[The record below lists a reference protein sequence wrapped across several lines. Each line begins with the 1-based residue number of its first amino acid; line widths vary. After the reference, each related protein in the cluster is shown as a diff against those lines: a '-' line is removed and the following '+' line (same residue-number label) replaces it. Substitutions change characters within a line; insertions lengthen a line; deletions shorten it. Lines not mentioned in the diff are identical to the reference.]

1 MFAKKM
7 NRMKAAFLATAIA
20 LTLSGGAA
28 YAMPEGGSVA
38 SGTVTGLTNG
48 TVASG
53 GTLTA
58 TSDAI
63 INWNSFNIASGETL
77 NLNTTDHALLN
88 RVTGTGIS
96 TLAGIL
102 NQTGT
107 NTAILVNPNGI
118 VISGTGVINAGNMI
132 LTTLALSDSQFLNGN
147 TATFTQSGS
156 TPALLSVEKG
166 AKLNVEELLIL
177 AGGKV
182 NVADGVTFSSKSSGD
197 DVMIENLAAKSFT
210 FQKENETQD
219 VMGSTTTTTDNAMAF
234 HGTFDNTSSSENTN
248 FHIDGGTVNLDGATL
263 KLNNASE
270 LYATAGQQQ
279 DSETVPGT
287 ATSANVLSGN
297 NLTVSGGKV
306 IGIFGGQTT
315 LTNSSVTSNASESN
329 ITVASG
335 TTASMEENAD
345 YDGLGQLATHTADAS
360 NVTTL
365 INTTIQNKDGEIH
378 VDGGRTIVDNSKLT
392 SDDTIV
398 VAAVTNEV
406 SDGNDITKNVAN
418 GNNVTLKN
426 GTAITTKDAY
436 VYGYSV
442 EMSPTVT
449 ISTTKDNM
457 LADHTY
463 NGSTNSTAT
472 TIVDSTTTGYATA
485 ATVDTTSSNSSNTT
499 DNGSSSNT
507 SSGSTT
513 DNGSSSNSSSGST
526 TNNSS
531 SGSSTVKTS
540 DEIQTETTVV
550 QGNLLTDAT
559 TQATQAASDLTGTS
573 MAATTE
579 PAATEESNVQVD
591 GNAQEGADIHAL
603 EHGTDSI
610 IASTVTAALEQGN
623 EQFESFIQRN
633 IEYGYH
639 SMEDA
644 LTADTPAERMEQAS
658 ALVSRID
665 SDKDMDEGAKL
676 AQAYGMIQAVQDNGK
691 MSAQEKATIRNMIA
705 TSFRSLS
712 KDVRTYL
719 STVAASAAQRNL

>member
-20 LTLSGGAA
+20 LTLSGSAA

-38 SGTVTGLTNG
+38 SGSVTGLTNG

-63 INWNSFNIASGETL
+63 INWNSFNIGNGETL
-77 NLNTTDHALLN
+77 NLNTANYAMLN

-297 NLTVSGGKV
+297 NLTVSGGKI

-315 LTNSSVTSNASESN
+315 LTNSSITSNASESN

-335 TTASMEENAD
+335 TTASMTGNED

-392 SDDTIV
+392 SDDTVI

-418 GNNVTLKN
+418 GNTVTLKN

-442 EMSPTVT
+442 EQSPSVT

-457 LADHTY
+457 LADYTY

-472 TIVDSTTTGYATA
+472 TIADSTTTGYATA
-485 ATVDTTSSNSSNTT
+485 ANVDTTISNSGSTTNDSGNT
-499 DNGSSSNT
+499 NT

-513 DNGSSSNSSSGST
+513 
-526 TNNSS
+526 NNA
-531 SGSSTVKTS
+531 STVKTS
-540 DEIQTETTVV
+540 DEIQTEATTV
-550 QGNLLTDAT
+550 QSNLLTDAT
-559 TQATQAASDLTGTS
+559 TQATQAASDLMGTS

-579 PAATEESNVQVD
+579 PEATESNIQVD

-691 MSAQEKATIRNMIA
+691 MSAQEKAAVRNMIA
-705 TSFRSLS
+705 RSFRSLS

>member
-20 LTLSGGAA
+20 LTLSGSAA

-38 SGTVTGLTNG
+38 TGTVTGLTNG

-63 INWNSFNIASGETL
+63 INWNSFNIGNGETL
-77 NLNTTDHALLN
+77 NLNTANYAMLN

-297 NLTVSGGKV
+297 NLTVSGGKI

-315 LTNSSVTSNASESN
+315 LTNSSITSNASESN

-335 TTASMEENAD
+335 TTASMTGNED

-392 SDDTIV
+392 SDDTII

-418 GNNVTLKN
+418 GNTVTLKN

-442 EMSPTVT
+442 EQSPSVT

-457 LADHTY
+457 LADYTY

-472 TIVDSTTTGYATA
+472 TIADSTTTGYATA
-485 ATVDTTSSNSSNTT
+485 ANVDTTISNSGSTTNDSGNT
-499 DNGSSSNT
+499 NT

-513 DNGSSSNSSSGST
+513 
-526 TNNSS
+526 NNASA
-531 SGSSTVKTS
+531 VKTS
-540 DEIQTETTVV
+540 DEIQTEATTV
-550 QGNLLTDAT
+550 QSNLLTDAT
-559 TQATQAASDLTGTS
+559 TQATQAASDLMGTS

-579 PAATEESNVQVD
+579 PEATESNIQVD

>member
-20 LTLSGGAA
+20 LTLSGSAA

-38 SGTVTGLTNG
+38 SGSVTGLTNG

-118 VISGTGVINAGNMI
+118 VVSGTGVINAGNMI

-297 NLTVSGGKV
+297 NLTVSGGKI

-315 LTNSSVTSNASESN
+315 LTNSSITSNASESN

-335 TTASMEENAD
+335 TTASMTGNED

-406 SDGNDITKNVAN
+406 SNESDLTRNVSEGNT
-418 GNNVTLKN
+418 VTLKN
-426 GTAITTKDAY
+426 GTTIASNYGSA
-436 VYGYSV
+436 YGYSV
-442 EMSPTVT
+442 EQSPSVT
-449 ISTTKDNM
+449 FSTNES
-457 LADHTY
+457 LIADHTY
-463 NGSTNSTAT
+463 SGTSTTPT
-472 TIVDSTTTGYATA
+472 VITDSTTTGYATA
-485 ATVDTTSSNSSNTT
+485 ATVDTTNSNSGNTT
-499 DNGSSSNT
+499 NNN
-507 SSGSTT
+507 SG
-513 DNGSSSNSSSGST
+513 SNSSSGST
-526 TNNSS
+526 TNN
-531 SGSSTVKTS
+531 SSTVKTS
-540 DEIQTETTVV
+540 DEIQTETMTV
-550 QGNLLTDAT
+550 QGNVLTDAT

-665 SDKDMDEGAKL
+665 SDKNMDEGAKL

-712 KDVRTYL
+712 KDVRVYL

>member
-20 LTLSGGAA
+20 LTLSGSAA

-38 SGTVTGLTNG
+38 SGSVTGLTNG

-118 VISGTGVINAGNMI
+118 VVSGTGVINAGNMI

-156 TPALLSVEKG
+156 TPALLSVENG

-182 NVADGVTFSSKSSGD
+182 NVADGVTFSTKSSGD

-219 VMGSTTTTTDNAMAF
+219 VMVSTTTTTDNAMAF

-270 LYATAGQQQ
+270 LYSIAGQQQ

-297 NLTVSGGKV
+297 NLTVSGGKI

-315 LTNSSVTSNASESN
+315 LTNSSITSNASESN

-335 TTASMEENAD
+335 TTASMTGNED

-392 SDDTIV
+392 SDDTVI

-406 SDGNDITKNVAN
+406 SNESDLTRNVSEGNT
-418 GNNVTLKN
+418 VTLKN
-426 GTAITTKDAY
+426 GTTIASNYGSA
-436 VYGYSV
+436 YGYSV
-442 EMSPTVT
+442 EQSPSVT
-449 ISTTKDNM
+449 FSTNES
-457 LADHTY
+457 LIADHTY
-463 NGSTNSTAT
+463 SGTSTTPT
-472 TIVDSTTTGYATA
+472 VITDSTTTGYATA
-485 ATVDTTSSNSSNTT
+485 ATVDTTNSNSGNTT
-499 DNGSSSNT
+499 NNN
-507 SSGSTT
+507 SG
-513 DNGSSSNSSSGST
+513 SNSSSGST
-526 TNNSS
+526 TNN
-531 SGSSTVKTS
+531 SSTVKTS
-540 DEIQTETTVV
+540 DEIQTETMTV
-550 QGNLLTDAT
+550 QGNVLTDAT

-665 SDKDMDEGAKL
+665 SDKNMDEGAKL

>member
-20 LTLSGGAA
+20 LTLSGSAA

-38 SGTVTGLTNG
+38 TGTVTGLTNG

-63 INWNSFNIASGETL
+63 INWNSFNIGNGETL
-77 NLNTTDHALLN
+77 NLNTANYAMLN

-297 NLTVSGGKV
+297 NLTVSGGKI

-315 LTNSSVTSNASESN
+315 LTNSSITSNASESN

-335 TTASMEENAD
+335 TTASMTGNED

-406 SDGNDITKNVAN
+406 SNESDLTRNVSEGNT
-418 GNNVTLKN
+418 VTLKN
-426 GTAITTKDAY
+426 GTTIASNYGSA
-436 VYGYSV
+436 YGYSV
-442 EMSPTVT
+442 EQSPSVT
-449 ISTTKDNM
+449 FSTNES
-457 LADHTY
+457 LIADHTY
-463 NGSTNSTAT
+463 SGTSTTPT
-472 TIVDSTTTGYATA
+472 VITDSTTTGYATA
-485 ATVDTTSSNSSNTT
+485 ATVDTTNSNSGNTT
-499 DNGSSSNT
+499 NNN
-507 SSGSTT
+507 SG
-513 DNGSSSNSSSGST
+513 SNSSSGST
-526 TNNSS
+526 TNN
-531 SGSSTVKTS
+531 SSTVKTS
-540 DEIQTETTVV
+540 DEIQTETMTV
-550 QGNLLTDAT
+550 QGNVLTDAT

-665 SDKDMDEGAKL
+665 SDKNMDEGAKL

-712 KDVRTYL
+712 KDVRVYL

>member
-20 LTLSGGAA
+20 LTLSGSAA

-38 SGTVTGLTNG
+38 SGSVTGLTNG

-118 VISGTGVINAGNMI
+118 VVSGTGVINAGNMI

-156 TPALLSVEKG
+156 TPALLSVENG

-182 NVADGVTFSSKSSGD
+182 NVADGVTFSTKSSGD

-297 NLTVSGGKV
+297 NLTVSGGKI

-315 LTNSSVTSNASESN
+315 LTNSSITSNASESN

-335 TTASMEENAD
+335 TTASM
-345 YDGLGQLATHTADAS
+345 TA
-360 NVTTL
+360 
-365 INTTIQNKDGEIH
+365 
-378 VDGGRTIVDNSKLT
+378 R
-392 SDDTIV
+392 
-398 VAAVTNEV
+398 
-406 SDGNDITKNVAN
+406 
-418 GNNVTLKN
+418 
-426 GTAITTKDAY
+426 
-436 VYGYSV
+436 
-442 EMSPTVT
+442 
-449 ISTTKDNM
+449 
-457 LADHTY
+457 
-463 NGSTNSTAT
+463 
-472 TIVDSTTTGYATA
+472 
-485 ATVDTTSSNSSNTT
+485 
-499 DNGSSSNT
+499 
-507 SSGSTT
+507 
-513 DNGSSSNSSSGST
+513 
-526 TNNSS
+526 
-531 SGSSTVKTS
+531 SST
-540 DEIQTETTVV
+540 
-550 QGNLLTDAT
+550 
-559 TQATQAASDLTGTS
+559 
-573 MAATTE
+573 
-579 PAATEESNVQVD
+579 
-591 GNAQEGADIHAL
+591 
-603 EHGTDSI
+603 
-610 IASTVTAALEQGN
+610 
-623 EQFESFIQRN
+623 
-633 IEYGYH
+633 
-639 SMEDA
+639 
-644 LTADTPAERMEQAS
+644 
-658 ALVSRID
+658 SRHF
-665 SDKDMDEGAKL
+665 L
-676 AQAYGMIQAVQDNGK
+676 
-691 MSAQEKATIRNMIA
+691 
-705 TSFRSLS
+705 
-712 KDVRTYL
+712 
-719 STVAASAAQRNL
+719 

>member
-20 LTLSGGAA
+20 LTLSGSAA

-38 SGTVTGLTNG
+38 TGTVTGLTNG

-63 INWNSFNIASGETL
+63 INWNSFNIGNGETL
-77 NLNTTDHALLN
+77 NLNTANYAMLN

-297 NLTVSGGKV
+297 NLTVSGGKI

-315 LTNSSVTSNASESN
+315 LTNSSITSNASESN

-335 TTASMEENAD
+335 TTASMTGNED

-392 SDDTIV
+392 SDDTVI

-418 GNNVTLKN
+418 GNTVTLKN

-442 EMSPTVT
+442 EQSPSVT

-457 LADHTY
+457 LADYTY

-472 TIVDSTTTGYATA
+472 TIADSTTTGYATA
-485 ATVDTTSSNSSNTT
+485 ANVDTTISNSGSTTNDSGNT
-499 DNGSSSNT
+499 NT

-513 DNGSSSNSSSGST
+513 
-526 TNNSS
+526 NNA
-531 SGSSTVKTS
+531 STVKTS
-540 DEIQTETTVV
+540 DEIQTEATTV
-550 QGNLLTDAT
+550 QSNLLTDAT
-559 TQATQAASDLTGTS
+559 TQATQAASDLMGTS

-579 PAATEESNVQVD
+579 PEATESNIQVD

-691 MSAQEKATIRNMIA
+691 MSAQEKAAVRNMIA
-705 TSFRSLS
+705 RSFRSLS

>member
-20 LTLSGGAA
+20 LTLSGSAA

-38 SGTVTGLTNG
+38 SGSVTGLTNG

-118 VISGTGVINAGNMI
+118 VVSGTGVINAGNMI

-156 TPALLSVEKG
+156 TPALLSVENG

-182 NVADGVTFSSKSSGD
+182 NVADGVTFSTKSSGD

-270 LYATAGQQQ
+270 LYSIAGQQQ

-297 NLTVSGGKV
+297 NLTVSGGKI

-315 LTNSSVTSNASESN
+315 LTNSSITSNASESN

-335 TTASMEENAD
+335 TTASMTGNED

-406 SDGNDITKNVAN
+406 SNESDLTRNVSEGNT
-418 GNNVTLKN
+418 VTLKN
-426 GTAITTKDAY
+426 GTTIASNYGSA
-436 VYGYSV
+436 YGYSV
-442 EMSPTVT
+442 EQSPSVT
-449 ISTTKDNM
+449 FSTNES
-457 LADHTY
+457 LIADHTY
-463 NGSTNSTAT
+463 SGTSTTPT
-472 TIVDSTTTGYATA
+472 VITDSTTTGYATA
-485 ATVDTTSSNSSNTT
+485 ATVDTTNSNSGNTT
-499 DNGSSSNT
+499 NNN
-507 SSGSTT
+507 SG
-513 DNGSSSNSSSGST
+513 SNSSSGST
-526 TNNSS
+526 TNN
-531 SGSSTVKTS
+531 SSTVKTS
-540 DEIQTETTVV
+540 DEIQTETMTV
-550 QGNLLTDAT
+550 QGNVLTDAT

-665 SDKDMDEGAKL
+665 SDKNMDEGAKL

-712 KDVRTYL
+712 KDVRVYL

>member
-20 LTLSGGAA
+20 LTLSGSAA

-38 SGTVTGLTNG
+38 TGTVTGLTNG

-63 INWNSFNIASGETL
+63 INWNSFNIGNGETL
-77 NLNTTDHALLN
+77 NLNTANYAMLN

-297 NLTVSGGKV
+297 NLTVSGGKI

-315 LTNSSVTSNASESN
+315 LTNSSITSNASESN

-335 TTASMEENAD
+335 TTASMTGNED

-418 GNNVTLKN
+418 GNTVTLKN

-442 EMSPTVT
+442 EQSPSVT

-457 LADHTY
+457 LADYTY

-472 TIVDSTTTGYATA
+472 TIADSTTTGYATA
-485 ATVDTTSSNSSNTT
+485 ANVDTTISNSGSTTNDSGNT
-499 DNGSSSNT
+499 NT

-513 DNGSSSNSSSGST
+513 
-526 TNNSS
+526 NNASA
-531 SGSSTVKTS
+531 VKTS
-540 DEIQTETTVV
+540 DEIQTEATTV
-550 QGNLLTDAT
+550 QSNLLTDAT
-559 TQATQAASDLTGTS
+559 TQATQAASDLMGTS

-579 PAATEESNVQVD
+579 PEATESNIQVD

>member
-20 LTLSGGAA
+20 LTLSGSAA

-38 SGTVTGLTNG
+38 SGSVTGLTNG

-63 INWNSFNIASGETL
+63 INWNSFNIGNGETL
-77 NLNTTDHALLN
+77 NLNTANYAMLN

-297 NLTVSGGKV
+297 NLTVSGGKI

-315 LTNSSVTSNASESN
+315 LTNSSITSNASESN

-335 TTASMEENAD
+335 TTASMTGNED

-406 SDGNDITKNVAN
+406 SNESDLTRNVSEGNT
-418 GNNVTLKN
+418 VTLKN
-426 GTAITTKDAY
+426 GTTIASNYGSA
-436 VYGYSV
+436 YGYSV
-442 EMSPTVT
+442 EQSPSVT
-449 ISTTKDNM
+449 FSTNES
-457 LADHTY
+457 LIADHTY
-463 NGSTNSTAT
+463 SGTSTTPT
-472 TIVDSTTTGYATA
+472 VITDSTTTGYATA
-485 ATVDTTSSNSSNTT
+485 ATVDTTNSNSGNTT
-499 DNGSSSNT
+499 NNN
-507 SSGSTT
+507 SGF
-513 DNGSSSNSSSGST
+513 NSSSGST
-526 TNNSS
+526 TNNA
-531 SGSSTVKTS
+531 STVKTS
-540 DEIQTETTVV
+540 DEIQTEATTV
-550 QGNLLTDAT
+550 QSNLLTDAT
-559 TQATQAASDLTGTS
+559 TQATQAASDLMGTS

-579 PAATEESNVQVD
+579 PEATESNIQVD

>member
-20 LTLSGGAA
+20 LTLSGSAA

-38 SGTVTGLTNG
+38 SGSVTGLTNG

-118 VISGTGVINAGNMI
+118 VVSGTGVINAGNMI

-147 TATFTQSGS
+147 TATFTQSSS
-156 TPALLSVEKG
+156 TPALLSVENG

-182 NVADGVTFSSKSSGD
+182 NVADGVTFSTKSSGD

-297 NLTVSGGKV
+297 NLTVSGGKI

-315 LTNSSVTSNASESN
+315 LTNSSITSNASESN

-335 TTASMEENAD
+335 TTASMTGNED

-406 SDGNDITKNVAN
+406 SNESDLTRNVSEGNT
-418 GNNVTLKN
+418 VTLKN
-426 GTAITTKDAY
+426 GTTIASNYGSA
-436 VYGYSV
+436 YGYSV
-442 EMSPTVT
+442 EQSPSVT
-449 ISTTKDNM
+449 FSTNES
-457 LADHTY
+457 LIADHTY
-463 NGSTNSTAT
+463 SGTSTTPT
-472 TIVDSTTTGYATA
+472 VITDSTTTGYATA
-485 ATVDTTSSNSSNTT
+485 ATVDTTNSNSGNTT
-499 DNGSSSNT
+499 NNN
-507 SSGSTT
+507 SG
-513 DNGSSSNSSSGST
+513 SNSSSGST
-526 TNNSS
+526 TNN
-531 SGSSTVKTS
+531 SSTVKTS
-540 DEIQTETTVV
+540 DEIQTETMTV
-550 QGNLLTDAT
+550 QGNVLTDAT

-665 SDKDMDEGAKL
+665 SDKNMDEGAKL

-705 TSFRSLS
+705 TSFHSLS
-712 KDVRTYL
+712 KDVRVYL

>member
-20 LTLSGGAA
+20 LTLSGSAA

-38 SGTVTGLTNG
+38 SGSVTGLTNG

-118 VISGTGVINAGNMI
+118 VVSGTGVINAGNMI

-156 TPALLSVEKG
+156 TPALLSVENG

-182 NVADGVTFSSKSSGD
+182 NVADGVTFSTKSSGD

-270 LYATAGQQQ
+270 LYSIAGQQQ

-297 NLTVSGGKV
+297 NLTVSGGKI

-315 LTNSSVTSNASESN
+315 LTNSSITSNASESN

-335 TTASMEENAD
+335 TTASMTGNED

-392 SDDTIV
+392 SDDTVI

-418 GNNVTLKN
+418 GNTVTLKN

-442 EMSPTVT
+442 EQSPSVT

-457 LADHTY
+457 LADYTY

-472 TIVDSTTTGYATA
+472 TIADSTTTGYATA
-485 ATVDTTSSNSSNTT
+485 ANVDTTISN
-499 DNGSSSNT
+499 
-507 SSGSTT
+507 
-513 DNGSSSNSSSGST
+513 SGST
-526 TNNSS
+526 TNNASA
-531 SGSSTVKTS
+531 VKTS
-540 DEIQTETTVV
+540 DEIQTEATTV
-550 QGNLLTDAT
+550 QSNLLTDAT
-559 TQATQAASDLTGTS
+559 TQATQAASDLMGTS

-579 PAATEESNVQVD
+579 PEATESNIQVD

-665 SDKDMDEGAKL
+665 SDKNMDEGAKL

-712 KDVRTYL
+712 KDVRVYL

>member
-20 LTLSGGAA
+20 LTLSGSAA

-118 VISGTGVINAGNMI
+118 VVSGTGVINAGNMI

-156 TPALLSVEKG
+156 TPALLSVENG

-182 NVADGVTFSSKSSGD
+182 NVADGVTFSTKSSGD

-219 VMGSTTTTTDNAMAF
+219 VMVSTTTTTDNAMAF

-270 LYATAGQQQ
+270 LYSIAGQQQ

-297 NLTVSGGKV
+297 NLTVSGGKI

-315 LTNSSVTSNASESN
+315 LTNSSITSNASESN

-335 TTASMEENAD
+335 TTASMTGNED

-406 SDGNDITKNVAN
+406 SNESDLTRNVSEGNT
-418 GNNVTLKN
+418 VTLKN
-426 GTAITTKDAY
+426 GTTIASNYGSA
-436 VYGYSV
+436 YGYSV
-442 EMSPTVT
+442 EQSPSVT
-449 ISTTKDNM
+449 FSTNES
-457 LADHTY
+457 LIADHTY
-463 NGSTNSTAT
+463 SGTSTTPT
-472 TIVDSTTTGYATA
+472 VITDSTTTGYATA
-485 ATVDTTSSNSSNTT
+485 ATVDTTNSNSGNTT
-499 DNGSSSNT
+499 NNN
-507 SSGSTT
+507 SG
-513 DNGSSSNSSSGST
+513 SNSSSGST
-526 TNNSS
+526 TNN
-531 SGSSTVKTS
+531 SSTVKTS
-540 DEIQTETTVV
+540 DEIQTETMTV
-550 QGNLLTDAT
+550 QGNVLTDAT

-665 SDKDMDEGAKL
+665 SDKNMDEGAKL

>member
-118 VISGTGVINAGNMI
+118 VVSGTGVINAGNMI

-156 TPALLSVEKG
+156 TPALLSVENG

-177 AGGKV
+177 ASGKV
-182 NVADGVTFSSKSSGD
+182 NVADGVTFSTKSSGD

-270 LYATAGQQQ
+270 LYSTAGQQQ

-297 NLTVSGGKV
+297 NLTVSGGKI

-315 LTNSSVTSNASESN
+315 LTNSSITSNASESN

-335 TTASMEENAD
+335 TTASMTGNED
-345 YDGLGQLATHTADAS
+345 YADAS

-665 SDKDMDEGAKL
+665 SDKNMDE
-676 AQAYGMIQAVQDNGK
+676 QAYGMIQAVQDNGK

>member
-20 LTLSGGAA
+20 LTLSGSAA

-118 VISGTGVINAGNMI
+118 VVSGTGVINAGNMI

-156 TPALLSVEKG
+156 TPALLSVENG

-182 NVADGVTFSSKSSGD
+182 NVADGVTFSTKSSGD

-270 LYATAGQQQ
+270 LYSTAGQQQ

-297 NLTVSGGKV
+297 NLTVSGGKI

-315 LTNSSVTSNASESN
+315 LTNSSITSNASESN

-335 TTASMEENAD
+335 TTASMTGNED

-472 TIVDSTTTGYATA
+472 TIADSTTTGYATA
-485 ATVDTTSSNSSNTT
+485 ANVDTTISNSGSTTNDSGNT
-499 DNGSSSNT
+499 NT

-513 DNGSSSNSSSGST
+513 
-526 TNNSS
+526 NNASA
-531 SGSSTVKTS
+531 VKTS
-540 DEIQTETTVV
+540 DEIQTEATTV
-550 QGNLLTDAT
+550 QSNLLTDAT
-559 TQATQAASDLTGTS
+559 TQATQAASDLMGTS

-579 PAATEESNVQVD
+579 PEATESNIQVD

-665 SDKDMDEGAKL
+665 SDKNMDEGAKL

-712 KDVRTYL
+712 KDVRVYL

>member
-20 LTLSGGAA
+20 LTLSGSAA

-63 INWNSFNIASGETL
+63 INWNSFNIGNGETL
-77 NLNTTDHALLN
+77 NLNTANYAMLN

-297 NLTVSGGKV
+297 NLTVSGGKI

-315 LTNSSVTSNASESN
+315 LTNSSITSNASESN

-335 TTASMEENAD
+335 TTASMTGNED

-392 SDDTIV
+392 SDDTVI

-418 GNNVTLKN
+418 GNTVTLKN

-442 EMSPTVT
+442 EQSPSVT

-457 LADHTY
+457 LADYTY

-472 TIVDSTTTGYATA
+472 TIADSTTTGYATA
-485 ATVDTTSSNSSNTT
+485 ANVDTTISNSGSTTNDSGNT
-499 DNGSSSNT
+499 NT

-513 DNGSSSNSSSGST
+513 
-526 TNNSS
+526 NNASA
-531 SGSSTVKTS
+531 VKTS
-540 DEIQTETTVV
+540 DEIQTEATTV
-550 QGNLLTDAT
+550 QSNLLTDAT
-559 TQATQAASDLTGTS
+559 TQATQAASDLMGTS
-573 MAATTE
+573 MAATME
-579 PAATEESNVQVD
+579 PEATESNIQVD

-691 MSAQEKATIRNMIA
+691 MSAQEKAAVRNMIA
-705 TSFRSLS
+705 RSFRSLS

>member
-20 LTLSGGAA
+20 LTLSGSSA

-38 SGTVTGLTNG
+38 AGSVTGLTNG

-63 INWNSFNIASGETL
+63 INWNSFNIGNGETL
-77 NLNTTDHALLN
+77 NLNTANYAMLN

-156 TPALLSVEKG
+156 TPALLSVENG

-297 NLTVSGGKV
+297 NLTVSGGKI

-315 LTNSSVTSNASESN
+315 LTNSSITSNASESN

-335 TTASMEENAD
+335 TTASMTGNED

-418 GNNVTLKN
+418 GNTVTLKN

-442 EMSPTVT
+442 EQSPSVT

-457 LADHTY
+457 LAAYTY

-472 TIVDSTTTGYATA
+472 TIADSTTTGYATA
-485 ATVDTTSSNSSNTT
+485 ANVDTTISNSGSTTNDSGNT
-499 DNGSSSNT
+499 NT

-513 DNGSSSNSSSGST
+513 
-526 TNNSS
+526 NNASA
-531 SGSSTVKTS
+531 VKTS
-540 DEIQTETTVV
+540 DEIQTEATTV
-550 QGNLLTDAT
+550 QSNLLTDAT
-559 TQATQAASDLTGTS
+559 TQATQAASDLMGTS

-579 PAATEESNVQVD
+579 PEATESNIQVD

>member
-20 LTLSGGAA
+20 LTLSGSAA

-38 SGTVTGLTNG
+38 TGTVTGLTNG

-63 INWNSFNIASGETL
+63 INWNSFNIGNGETL
-77 NLNTTDHALLN
+77 NLNTANYAMLN

-118 VISGTGVINAGNMI
+118 VVSGTGVINAGNMI

-156 TPALLSVEKG
+156 TPALLSVENG

-182 NVADGVTFSSKSSGD
+182 NVADGVTFSTKSSGD

-270 LYATAGQQQ
+270 LYSTAGQQQ

-297 NLTVSGGKV
+297 NLTVSGGKI

-315 LTNSSVTSNASESN
+315 LTNSSITSNASESN

-335 TTASMEENAD
+335 TTASMTGNED

-392 SDDTIV
+392 SDDTVI

-418 GNNVTLKN
+418 GNTVTLKN

-442 EMSPTVT
+442 EQSPSVT

-457 LADHTY
+457 LADYTY

-472 TIVDSTTTGYATA
+472 NIADSTTTGYATA
-485 ATVDTTSSNSSNTT
+485 ANVDTTISNSGSTTNDSGNT
-499 DNGSSSNT
+499 NT

-513 DNGSSSNSSSGST
+513 
-526 TNNSS
+526 NNASA
-531 SGSSTVKTS
+531 VKTS
-540 DEIQTETTVV
+540 DEIQTEATTV
-550 QGNLLTDAT
+550 QSNLLTDAT
-559 TQATQAASDLTGTS
+559 TQATQAASDLMGTS
-573 MAATTE
+573 MTATTE
-579 PAATEESNVQVD
+579 PEATESNIQVD

>member
-20 LTLSGGAA
+20 LTLSGSAA

-63 INWNSFNIASGETL
+63 INWNSFNIGNGETL
-77 NLNTTDHALLN
+77 NLNTANYAMLN

-297 NLTVSGGKV
+297 NLTVSGGKI

-315 LTNSSVTSNASESN
+315 LTNSSITSNASESN

-335 TTASMEENAD
+335 TTASMTGNED

-392 SDDTIV
+392 SEDTVI
-398 VAAVTNEV
+398 VAAVTKEV
-406 SDGNDITKNVAN
+406 SDESDLTKNVSE
-418 GNNVTLKN
+418 GNTVTLKN
-426 GTAITTKDAY
+426 GTTVTANYGSAYGYTVEQSPSVTFSTKD
-436 VYGYSV
+436 SL
-442 EMSPTVT
+442 
-449 ISTTKDNM
+449 I
-457 LADHTY
+457 ADHTY
-463 NGSTNSTAT
+463 SGTSTTPT
-472 TIVDSTTTGYATA
+472 TIADSTTTGYATA
-485 ATVDTTSSNSSNTT
+485 ANVDTTSNSGSTTNDSGNT
-499 DNGSSSNT
+499 NT

-513 DNGSSSNSSSGST
+513 
-526 TNNSS
+526 NNASA
-531 SGSSTVKTS
+531 VKTS
-540 DEIQTETTVV
+540 DEIQTEATTVPS
-550 QGNLLTDAT
+550 NLLTDAT
-559 TQATQAASDLTGTS
+559 TQATQAASDLMGTS

-579 PAATEESNVQVD
+579 PEATESNIQVD

-691 MSAQEKATIRNMIA
+691 MSAQEKAAVRNMIA
-705 TSFRSLS
+705 RSFRSLS

>member
-20 LTLSGGAA
+20 LTLSGSSA

-38 SGTVTGLTNG
+38 AGSVTGLTNG

-63 INWNSFNIASGETL
+63 INWNSFNIGNGETL
-77 NLNTTDHALLN
+77 NLNTANYAMLN

-297 NLTVSGGKV
+297 NLTVSGGKI

-315 LTNSSVTSNASESN
+315 LTNSSITSNASESN

-335 TTASMEENAD
+335 TTASMTGNED

-418 GNNVTLKN
+418 GNTVTLKN

-442 EMSPTVT
+442 EQSPSVT

-457 LADHTY
+457 LADYTY

-472 TIVDSTTTGYATA
+472 NIADSTTTGYATA
-485 ATVDTTSSNSSNTT
+485 ANVDTTISNSGSTTNDSGNT
-499 DNGSSSNT
+499 NT

-513 DNGSSSNSSSGST
+513 
-526 TNNSS
+526 NNASA
-531 SGSSTVKTS
+531 VKTS
-540 DEIQTETTVV
+540 DEIQTEATTV
-550 QGNLLTDAT
+550 QSNLLTDAT
-559 TQATQAASDLTGTS
+559 TQATQAASDLMGTS

-579 PAATEESNVQVD
+579 PEATESNIQVD

-691 MSAQEKATIRNMIA
+691 MSAQEKAAVRNMIA
-705 TSFRSLS
+705 RSFRSLS

>member
-20 LTLSGGAA
+20 LTLSGSAA

-38 SGTVTGLTNG
+38 TGTVTGLTNG

-63 INWNSFNIASGETL
+63 INWNSFNIGNGETL
-77 NLNTTDHALLN
+77 NLNTANYAMLN

-219 VMGSTTTTTDNAMAF
+219 VMGSTTTTTENAMAF
-234 HGTFDNTSSSENTN
+234 HGTYDNTSSSENTN
-248 FHIDGGTVNLDGATL
+248 FHNDAGTVNLDGATL

-297 NLTVSGGKV
+297 NLTVSGGKI

-315 LTNSSVTSNASESN
+315 LTNSSITSNASESN

-335 TTASMEENAD
+335 TTASMTGNED

-418 GNNVTLKN
+418 GNTVTLKN

-442 EMSPTVT
+442 EQSPSVT

-457 LADHTY
+457 LADYTY

-472 TIVDSTTTGYATA
+472 TIADSTTTGYATA
-485 ATVDTTSSNSSNTT
+485 ANVDTTISNSGSTTNDSGNT
-499 DNGSSSNT
+499 NT

-513 DNGSSSNSSSGST
+513 
-526 TNNSS
+526 NNASA
-531 SGSSTVKTS
+531 VKTS
-540 DEIQTETTVV
+540 DEIQTEATTV
-550 QGNLLTDAT
+550 QSNLLTDAT
-559 TQATQAASDLTGTS
+559 TQATQAASDLMGTS

-579 PAATEESNVQVD
+579 PEATESNIQVD

>member
-20 LTLSGGAA
+20 LTLSGSAA

-38 SGTVTGLTNG
+38 SGSVTGLTNG

-63 INWNSFNIASGETL
+63 INWNSFNIGNGETL
-77 NLNTTDHALLN
+77 NLNTANYAMLN

-270 LYATAGQQQ
+270 LYSTAGQQQ

-297 NLTVSGGKV
+297 NLTVSGGKI

-315 LTNSSVTSNASESN
+315 LTNSSITSNASESN

-335 TTASMEENAD
+335 TTASMTGNED

-392 SDDTIV
+392 SDDTVI

-418 GNNVTLKN
+418 GNTVTLKN

-442 EMSPTVT
+442 EQSPSVT

-457 LADHTY
+457 LADYTY

-472 TIVDSTTTGYATA
+472 NIADSTTTGYATA
-485 ATVDTTSSNSSNTT
+485 ANVDTTISNSGSTTNDSGNT
-499 DNGSSSNT
+499 NT

-513 DNGSSSNSSSGST
+513 
-526 TNNSS
+526 NNASA
-531 SGSSTVKTS
+531 VKTS
-540 DEIQTETTVV
+540 DEIQTEATTV
-550 QGNLLTDAT
+550 QSNLLTDAT
-559 TQATQAASDLTGTS
+559 TQATQAASDLMGTS

-579 PAATEESNVQVD
+579 PEATESNIQVD

-691 MSAQEKATIRNMIA
+691 MSAQEKAAVRNMIA
-705 TSFRSLS
+705 RSFRSLS

>member
-20 LTLSGGAA
+20 LTLSGSSA

-38 SGTVTGLTNG
+38 AGSVTGLTNG

-63 INWNSFNIASGETL
+63 INWNSFNIGNGETL
-77 NLNTTDHALLN
+77 NLNTANYAMLN

-297 NLTVSGGKV
+297 NLTVSGGKI

-315 LTNSSVTSNASESN
+315 LTNSSITSNASESN

-335 TTASMEENAD
+335 TTASMTGNED

-392 SDDTIV
+392 SDDTVI

-418 GNNVTLKN
+418 GNTVTLKN

-442 EMSPTVT
+442 EQSPSVT

-457 LADHTY
+457 LADYTY

-472 TIVDSTTTGYATA
+472 TIADSTTTGYATA
-485 ATVDTTSSNSSNTT
+485 ANVDTTISNSGSTTNDSGNT
-499 DNGSSSNT
+499 NT

-513 DNGSSSNSSSGST
+513 
-526 TNNSS
+526 NNASA
-531 SGSSTVKTS
+531 VKTS
-540 DEIQTETTVV
+540 DEIQTEATTV
-550 QGNLLTDAT
+550 QSNLLTDAT
-559 TQATQAASDLTGTS
+559 TQATQAASDLMGTS

-579 PAATEESNVQVD
+579 PEATESNIQVD

>member
-20 LTLSGGAA
+20 LTLSGSAA

-63 INWNSFNIASGETL
+63 INWNSFNIGNGETL
-77 NLNTTDHALLN
+77 NLNTANYAMLN

-297 NLTVSGGKV
+297 NLTVSGGKI

-315 LTNSSVTSNASESN
+315 LTNSSITSNASESN

-335 TTASMEENAD
+335 TTASMTGNED

-392 SDDTIV
+392 SDDTVI

-418 GNNVTLKN
+418 GNTVTLKN

-442 EMSPTVT
+442 EQSPSVT

-457 LADHTY
+457 LADYTY

-472 TIVDSTTTGYATA
+472 TIADSTTTGYATA
-485 ATVDTTSSNSSNTT
+485 ANVDTISNSGSTTNDSGNT
-499 DNGSSSNT
+499 NT

-513 DNGSSSNSSSGST
+513 
-526 TNNSS
+526 NNASA
-531 SGSSTVKTS
+531 VKTS
-540 DEIQTETTVV
+540 DEIQTEATTV
-550 QGNLLTDAT
+550 QSNLLTDAT
-559 TQATQAASDLTGTS
+559 TQATQAASDLMGTS

-579 PAATEESNVQVD
+579 PEATESNIQVD

-691 MSAQEKATIRNMIA
+691 MSAQEKAAVRNMIA
-705 TSFRSLS
+705 RSFRSLS

>member
-20 LTLSGGAA
+20 LTLSGSAA

-38 SGTVTGLTNG
+38 SGSVTGLTNG

-297 NLTVSGGKV
+297 NLTVSGGKI

-315 LTNSSVTSNASESN
+315 LTNSSITSNASESN

-335 TTASMEENAD
+335 TTASMTGNED

-392 SDDTIV
+392 SDDTVI

-418 GNNVTLKN
+418 GNTVTLKN

-442 EMSPTVT
+442 EQSPSVT

-457 LADHTY
+457 LADYTY

-472 TIVDSTTTGYATA
+472 TIADSTTTGYATA
-485 ATVDTTSSNSSNTT
+485 ANVDTTISNSGSTTNDSGNT
-499 DNGSSSNT
+499 NT

-513 DNGSSSNSSSGST
+513 
-526 TNNSS
+526 NNASA
-531 SGSSTVKTS
+531 VKTS
-540 DEIQTETTVV
+540 DEIQTEATTV
-550 QGNLLTDAT
+550 QSNLLTDAT
-559 TQATQAASDLTGTS
+559 TQATQAASDLMGTS

-579 PAATEESNVQVD
+579 PEATESNIQVD

>member
-20 LTLSGGAA
+20 LTLSGSAA

-63 INWNSFNIASGETL
+63 INWNSFNIGNGETL
-77 NLNTTDHALLN
+77 NLNTANYAMLN

-297 NLTVSGGKV
+297 NLTVSGGKI

-315 LTNSSVTSNASESN
+315 LTNSSITSNASESN

-335 TTASMEENAD
+335 TTASMTGNED

-418 GNNVTLKN
+418 GNTVTLKN

-442 EMSPTVT
+442 EQSPSVT

-457 LADHTY
+457 LADYTY

-472 TIVDSTTTGYATA
+472 TIADSTTTGYATA
-485 ATVDTTSSNSSNTT
+485 ANVDTTSNSGSTTNDSGNT
-499 DNGSSSNT
+499 NT

-513 DNGSSSNSSSGST
+513 
-526 TNNSS
+526 NNASA
-531 SGSSTVKTS
+531 VKTS
-540 DEIQTETTVV
+540 DEIQTEATTV
-550 QGNLLTDAT
+550 QSNLLTDAT
-559 TQATQAASDLTGTS
+559 TQATQAASDLMGTS

-579 PAATEESNVQVD
+579 PEATESNIQVD

-665 SDKDMDEGAKL
+665 SDKNMDEGAKL

-712 KDVRTYL
+712 KDVRVYL

>member
-63 INWNSFNIASGETL
+63 INWNSFNIGNGETL
-77 NLNTTDHALLN
+77 NLNTANYAMLN

-118 VISGTGVINAGNMI
+118 VVSGTGVINAGNMI

-156 TPALLSVEKG
+156 TPALLSVENG

-182 NVADGVTFSSKSSGD
+182 NVADGVTFSTKSSGD

-270 LYATAGQQQ
+270 LYSTAGQQQ

-297 NLTVSGGKV
+297 NLTVSGGKI

-315 LTNSSVTSNASESN
+315 LTNSSITSNASESN

-335 TTASMEENAD
+335 TTASMTGNED

-392 SDDTIV
+392 SDDTVI

-418 GNNVTLKN
+418 GNTVTLKN

-442 EMSPTVT
+442 EQSPSVT

-457 LADHTY
+457 LADYTY

-472 TIVDSTTTGYATA
+472 TIADSTTTGYATA
-485 ATVDTTSSNSSNTT
+485 ANVDTTISNSGSTTNDSGNT
-499 DNGSSSNT
+499 NT

-513 DNGSSSNSSSGST
+513 
-526 TNNSS
+526 NNASA
-531 SGSSTVKTS
+531 VKTS
-540 DEIQTETTVV
+540 DEIQTEATTV
-550 QGNLLTDAT
+550 QSNLLTDAT
-559 TQATQAASDLTGTS
+559 TQATQAASDLMGTS

-579 PAATEESNVQVD
+579 PEATESNIQVD

>member
-20 LTLSGGAA
+20 LTLSGSAA

-63 INWNSFNIASGETL
+63 INWNSFNIGNGETL
-77 NLNTTDHALLN
+77 NLNTANYAMLN

-418 GNNVTLKN
+418 GNTVTLKN

-442 EMSPTVT
+442 EQSPSVT

-457 LADHTY
+457 LADYTY

-472 TIVDSTTTGYATA
+472 TIADSTTTGYATA
-485 ATVDTTSSNSSNTT
+485 ANVDTTISNSGSTTNDSGNT
-499 DNGSSSNT
+499 NT

-513 DNGSSSNSSSGST
+513 
-526 TNNSS
+526 NNASA
-531 SGSSTVKTS
+531 VKTS
-540 DEIQTETTVV
+540 DEIQTEATTV
-550 QGNLLTDAT
+550 QSNLLTDAT
-559 TQATQAASDLTGTS
+559 TQATQAASDLMGTS
-573 MAATTE
+573 MAATME
-579 PAATEESNVQVD
+579 PEATESNIQVD

>member
-20 LTLSGGAA
+20 LTLSGSSA

-38 SGTVTGLTNG
+38 AGSVTGLTNG

-63 INWNSFNIASGETL
+63 INWNSFNIGNGETL
-77 NLNTTDHALLN
+77 NLNTANYAMLN

-156 TPALLSVEKG
+156 TPALLSVENG

-182 NVADGVTFSSKSSGD
+182 NVADGVTFSTKSSGD

-297 NLTVSGGKV
+297 NLTVSGGKI

-315 LTNSSVTSNASESN
+315 LTNSSITSNASESN

-335 TTASMEENAD
+335 TTASMTGNED

-406 SDGNDITKNVAN
+406 SNESDLTRNVSEGNT
-418 GNNVTLKN
+418 VTLKN
-426 GTAITTKDAY
+426 GTTIASNYGSA
-436 VYGYSV
+436 YGYSV
-442 EMSPTVT
+442 EQSPSVT
-449 ISTTKDNM
+449 FSTNES
-457 LADHTY
+457 LIADHTY
-463 NGSTNSTAT
+463 SGTSTTPT
-472 TIVDSTTTGYATA
+472 VITDSTTTGYATA
-485 ATVDTTSSNSSNTT
+485 ATVDTTNSNSGNTT
-499 DNGSSSNT
+499 NNN
-507 SSGSTT
+507 SG
-513 DNGSSSNSSSGST
+513 SNSSSGST
-526 TNNSS
+526 TNN
-531 SGSSTVKTS
+531 SSTVKTS
-540 DEIQTETTVV
+540 DEIQTETMTV
-550 QGNLLTDAT
+550 QGNVLTDAT

-665 SDKDMDEGAKL
+665 SDKNMDEGAKL

-712 KDVRTYL
+712 KDVRVYL

>member
-63 INWNSFNIASGETL
+63 INWNSFNIGNGETL
-77 NLNTTDHALLN
+77 NLNTANYAMLN

-297 NLTVSGGKV
+297 NLTVSGGKI

-315 LTNSSVTSNASESN
+315 LTNSSITSNASESN

-335 TTASMEENAD
+335 TTASMTGNED

-392 SDDTIV
+392 SDDTVI

-418 GNNVTLKN
+418 GNTVTLKN

-442 EMSPTVT
+442 EQSPSVT

-457 LADHTY
+457 LADYTY

-472 TIVDSTTTGYATA
+472 TIADSTTTGYATA
-485 ATVDTTSSNSSNTT
+485 ANVDTTISNSGSTTNDSGNT
-499 DNGSSSNT
+499 NT

-513 DNGSSSNSSSGST
+513 
-526 TNNSS
+526 NNASA
-531 SGSSTVKTS
+531 VKTS
-540 DEIQTETTVV
+540 DEIQTEATTV
-550 QGNLLTDAT
+550 QSNLLTDAT
-559 TQATQAASDLTGTS
+559 TQATQAASDLMGTS

-579 PAATEESNVQVD
+579 PEATESNIQVD

>member
-20 LTLSGGAA
+20 LTLSGSAA

-38 SGTVTGLTNG
+38 TGTVTGLTNG

-63 INWNSFNIASGETL
+63 INWNSFNIGNGETL
-77 NLNTTDHALLN
+77 NLNTANYAMLN

-297 NLTVSGGKV
+297 NLTVSGGKI

-315 LTNSSVTSNASESN
+315 LTNSSITSNASESN

-335 TTASMEENAD
+335 TTASMTGNED

-392 SDDTIV
+392 SDDTII

-418 GNNVTLKN
+418 GNIVTLKN

-442 EMSPTVT
+442 EQSPSVT

-457 LADHTY
+457 LADYTY

-472 TIVDSTTTGYATA
+472 TIADSTTTGYATA
-485 ATVDTTSSNSSNTT
+485 ANVDTTSNSGSTTNDSGNT
-499 DNGSSSNT
+499 NT

-513 DNGSSSNSSSGST
+513 
-526 TNNSS
+526 NNASA
-531 SGSSTVKTS
+531 VKTS
-540 DEIQTETTVV
+540 DEIQTEATTV
-550 QGNLLTDAT
+550 QSNLLTDAT
-559 TQATQAASDLTGTS
+559 TQATQAASDLMGTS

-579 PAATEESNVQVD
+579 PEATESNIQVD

-691 MSAQEKATIRNMIA
+691 MSAQEKAAVRNMIA
-705 TSFRSLS
+705 RSFRSLS

>member
-20 LTLSGGAA
+20 LTLSGSAA

-38 SGTVTGLTNG
+38 TGTVTGLTNG

-63 INWNSFNIASGETL
+63 INWNSFNIGNGETL
-77 NLNTTDHALLN
+77 NLNTANYAMLN

-156 TPALLSVEKG
+156 TPALLSVENG

-182 NVADGVTFSSKSSGD
+182 NVADGVTFSTKSSGD

-270 LYATAGQQQ
+270 LYSIAGQQQ

-297 NLTVSGGKV
+297 NLTVSGGKI

-315 LTNSSVTSNASESN
+315 LTNSSITSNASESN

-335 TTASMEENAD
+335 TTASMTGNED

-392 SDDTIV
+392 SDDTVI

-418 GNNVTLKN
+418 GNTVTLKN

-442 EMSPTVT
+442 EQSPSVT

-457 LADHTY
+457 LADYTY

-472 TIVDSTTTGYATA
+472 TIADSTTTGYATA
-485 ATVDTTSSNSSNTT
+485 ANVDTTISNSGSTTNDSGNT
-499 DNGSSSNT
+499 NT

-513 DNGSSSNSSSGST
+513 
-526 TNNSS
+526 NNASA
-531 SGSSTVKTS
+531 VKTS
-540 DEIQTETTVV
+540 DEIQTEATTV
-550 QGNLLTDAT
+550 QSNLLTDAT
-559 TQATQAASDLTGTS
+559 TQATQAASDLMGTS

-579 PAATEESNVQVD
+579 PEATESNIQVD

>member
-20 LTLSGGAA
+20 LTLSGSAA

-38 SGTVTGLTNG
+38 TGTVTGLTNG

-63 INWNSFNIASGETL
+63 INWNSFNIGNGETL
-77 NLNTTDHALLN
+77 NLNTANYAMLN

-297 NLTVSGGKV
+297 NLTVSGGKI

-315 LTNSSVTSNASESN
+315 LTNSSITSNASESN

-335 TTASMEENAD
+335 TTASMTGNED

-392 SDDTIV
+392 SDDTVI

-418 GNNVTLKN
+418 GNTVTLKN

-442 EMSPTVT
+442 EQSPSVT

-457 LADHTY
+457 LADYTY

-472 TIVDSTTTGYATA
+472 TIADSTTTGYATA
-485 ATVDTTSSNSSNTT
+485 ANVDTTISNSGSTTNDSGNT
-499 DNGSSSNT
+499 NT

-513 DNGSSSNSSSGST
+513 
-526 TNNSS
+526 NNASA
-531 SGSSTVKTS
+531 VKTS
-540 DEIQTETTVV
+540 DEIQTEATTV
-550 QGNLLTDAT
+550 QSNLLTDAT
-559 TQATQAASDLTGTS
+559 TQATQAASDLMGTS
-573 MAATTE
+573 MAATME
-579 PAATEESNVQVD
+579 PEATESNIQVD

>member
-20 LTLSGGAA
+20 LTLSGSAA

-63 INWNSFNIASGETL
+63 INWNSFNIGNGETL
-77 NLNTTDHALLN
+77 NLNTANYAMLN

-392 SDDTIV
+392 SDDTII

-418 GNNVTLKN
+418 GNIVTLKN

-442 EMSPTVT
+442 EQSPSVT

-457 LADHTY
+457 LADYTY

-472 TIVDSTTTGYATA
+472 TIADSTTTGYATA
-485 ATVDTTSSNSSNTT
+485 ANVDTTISNSGSTTNDSGNT
-499 DNGSSSNT
+499 NT

-513 DNGSSSNSSSGST
+513 NDASA
-526 TNNSS
+526 
-531 SGSSTVKTS
+531 VKTS
-540 DEIQTETTVV
+540 DEIQTEATTV
-550 QGNLLTDAT
+550 QSNLLTDAT
-559 TQATQAASDLTGTS
+559 TQATQAASDLMGTS

-579 PAATEESNVQVD
+579 PEATESNIQVD

-691 MSAQEKATIRNMIA
+691 MSAQEKAAVRNMIA
-705 TSFRSLS
+705 RSFRSLS

>member
-20 LTLSGGAA
+20 LTLSGSAA

-38 SGTVTGLTNG
+38 TGTVTGLTNG

-118 VISGTGVINAGNMI
+118 VVSGTGVINAGNMI

-156 TPALLSVEKG
+156 TPALLSVENG

-182 NVADGVTFSSKSSGD
+182 NVADGVTFSTKSSGD

-297 NLTVSGGKV
+297 NLTVSGGKI

-315 LTNSSVTSNASESN
+315 LTNSSITSNASESN

-335 TTASMEENAD
+335 TTASMTGNED

-392 SDDTIV
+392 SDDTVI

-406 SDGNDITKNVAN
+406 SNESDLTRNVSEGNT
-418 GNNVTLKN
+418 VTLKN
-426 GTAITTKDAY
+426 GTTIASNYGSA
-436 VYGYSV
+436 YGYSV
-442 EMSPTVT
+442 EQSPSVT
-449 ISTTKDNM
+449 FSTNES
-457 LADHTY
+457 LIADHTY
-463 NGSTNSTAT
+463 SGTSTTPT
-472 TIVDSTTTGYATA
+472 VITDSTTTGYATA
-485 ATVDTTSSNSSNTT
+485 ATVDTTNSNSGNTT
-499 DNGSSSNT
+499 NNN
-507 SSGSTT
+507 SG
-513 DNGSSSNSSSGST
+513 SNSSSGST
-526 TNNSS
+526 TNN
-531 SGSSTVKTS
+531 SSTVKTS
-540 DEIQTETTVV
+540 DEIQTETMTV
-550 QGNLLTDAT
+550 QGNVLTDAT

-579 PAATEESNVQVD
+579 PAATEKSNVQVD

-665 SDKDMDEGAKL
+665 SDKNMDEGAKL

>member
-20 LTLSGGAA
+20 LTLSGSAA

-63 INWNSFNIASGETL
+63 INWNSFNIGNGETL
-77 NLNTTDHALLN
+77 NLNTANYAMLN

-297 NLTVSGGKV
+297 NLTVSGGKI

-315 LTNSSVTSNASESN
+315 LTNSSITSNASESN

-335 TTASMEENAD
+335 TTASMTGNED

-392 SDDTIV
+392 SDDTVI

-418 GNNVTLKN
+418 GNTVTLKN

-442 EMSPTVT
+442 EQSPSVT

-457 LADHTY
+457 LADYTY

-472 TIVDSTTTGYATA
+472 TIADSTTTGYATA
-485 ATVDTTSSNSSNTT
+485 ANVDTTISNSGSTTNDSGNT
-499 DNGSSSNT
+499 NT

-513 DNGSSSNSSSGST
+513 
-526 TNNSS
+526 NNASA
-531 SGSSTVKTS
+531 VKTS
-540 DEIQTETTVV
+540 DEIQTEATTV
-550 QGNLLTDAT
+550 QSNLLTDAT
-559 TQATQAASDLTGTS
+559 TQATQAASDLMGTS
-573 MAATTE
+573 MAATME
-579 PAATEESNVQVD
+579 PEATESNIQVD

-691 MSAQEKATIRNMIA
+691 MSAQEKAAVRNMIA